1 MKKVINI
8 NLGGLPYI
16 IDEDAYEFLNR
27 YLDSIRR
34 HFSRLEGCDEILY
47 DIELRMSELFQ
58 ENLKAKQIIS
68 TTDLNAVIEVLG
80 KPEEFGAETI
90 EDDYDTH
97 YSEKAKSSTSYSDTF
112 HFPRTGKRLFRD
124 MDQKVVGGVCSG
136 LSNYLGI
143 EDPVWIRL
151 CMGLLAMSGIGVGVY
166 IFAWIII
173 PEAKTSADKLAMKGE
188 PINIENIAKTV
199 ETELNDLS
207 DTIIKMSSSFGKKKV
222 VEDPVSFGSSKNK
235 STNMS
240 FSASLLTP
248 FRWLFSLIGWIWT
261 SMYQVLRGVTKVT
274 ASSTVIVLLLTLVV
288 FFLAILVAAYFGMD
302 ALFFFGSDSVITNIL
317 AAIVIPLVIM
327 IPTVGAI
334 LYLSRWFY
342 PRKETSYGR
351 WLAMG
356 WFASLVVTTALGLKG
371 FGEYK
376 AAYSN
381 IKMTSYPVNTSKQ
394 LVIDILGDDYVQDGV
409 LHFGNDI
416 LRDGNKWRVW
426 SNGIRFQKTDDDK
439 LTIQTE
445 FKARGDDGSDAKR
458 NANSIDETMTI
469 KGNKI
474 TVDPYITFEDGKKFR
489 GEGVKYIIS
498 VPKNMEIALNTGK
511 RMANLNVCS
520 GDDFTVKYIK
530 DDQYIYK

>member
-58 ENLKAKQIIS
+58 ENLKVKQIIS
-68 TTDLNAVIEVLG
+68 TADLNLVIEVLG
-80 KPEEFGAETI
+80 KPEEFGAEAI
-90 EDDYDTH
+90 EEDYDTS
-97 YSEKAKSSTSYSDTF
+97 YTDKTKSSTSYSDSF
-112 HFPRTGKRLFRD
+112 QFSRTGKRLFRD

-151 CMGLLAMSGIGVGVY
+151 CMGLLALSGVGVGVY

-173 PEAKTSADKLAMKGE
+173 PQAKTSADKLAMKGE

-199 ETELNDLS
+199 ETELHELS
-207 DTIIKMSSSFGKKKV
+207 DTIKNMSSSFGKKKV
-222 VEDPVSFGSSKNK
+222 DDEPNSTSNFSKNSGK
-235 STNMS
+235 MS
-240 FSASLLTP
+240 FAATMLTP
-248 FRWLFSLIGWIWT
+248 FRWLFSLIGWIWN
-261 SMYQVLRGVTKVT
+261 SVYLVLKGVTKVT
-274 ASSTVIVLLLTLVV
+274 ASTTIIVLLLSLVV
-288 FFLAILVAAYFGMD
+288 FFISILIAAYFGMD
-302 ALFFFGSDSVITNIL
+302 ALFFFGTDSVLTNIL

-327 IPTVGAI
+327 IPTMGAI
-334 LYLSRWFY
+334 LFMSRWFY

-356 WFASLVVTTALGLKG
+356 WFAALVVTTALGLKG

-376 AAYSN
+376 TGYSDS
-381 IKMTSYPVNTSKQ
+381 KVTSYPVNTSKQ
-394 LVIDILGDDYVQDGV
+394 LVVDMAGDDYVQDGV
-409 LHFGNDI
+409 VHFGNSI

-426 SNGIRFQKTDDDK
+426 SNGIRFEKTDDDK

-445 FKARGDDGSDAKR
+445 VKARGDDGSDAKL
-458 NANSIDETMTI
+458 NANSIAEMMTI
-469 KGNKI
+469 NGNKI
-474 TVDPYITFEDGKKFR
+474 TIDPYLTYEDGKKYR
-489 GEGVKYIIS
+489 GEAVKYIIS
-498 VPKNMEIALNTGK
+498 VPKNMEIALKKTR
-511 RMANLNVCS
+511 RMGNVTW
-520 GDDFTVKYIK
+520 GDNFTVENMQENY
-530 DDQYIYK
+530 QIYR